1 MADAEKVYRPHPRD
15 LPTYDQATS
24 EELRRITQNHSWN
37 YSLFD
42 CYLTS
47 CCLPCLAFG
56 KTQSRLRDPTLQSYD
71 SINGDYYQDPEKGS
85 SKAPPLDLSA
95 DGGLNGSRIVRGTAI
110 ENANFD
116 TAGLSHDEYLS
127 LFNLAVHNLA
137 VQEYI
142 DFTNAADPSSM
153 DFRKAMFPD
162 VQQFDRFFESPGLEH
177 RSGEKGGQPTTVFHA
192 LRSWVGNGTAPDTL
206 PVEFSGGNGT
216 PYIRN
221 LCPYPAQAKY
231 IGGDVSSANSYRCE

>member
-1 MADAEKVYRPHPRD
+1 MTAPHNSPYSSVNQKFQYAELNNHTIALSHGAAAIADAAWSGPRIRNVPGTNSTGSD
-15 LPTYDQATS
+15 EWS
-24 EELRRITQNHSWN
+24 N
-37 YSLFD
+37 LFI
-42 CYLTS
+42 
-47 CCLPCLAFG
+47 A
-56 KTQSRLRDPTLQSYD
+56 K
-71 SINGDYYQDPEKGS
+71 
-85 SKAPPLDLSA
+85 
-95 DGGLNGSRIVRGTAI
+95 
-110 ENANFD
+110 NANFD

-153 DFRKAMFPD
+153 DFRK
-162 VQQFDRFFESPGLEH
+162 FDRFFESPGLEH

>member
-1 MADAEKVYRPHPRD
+1 MTAPHNSPYSSVNQKFQYAELNNHTIALSHGAAAIADAACGFGSVPGTNSTGSDEW
-15 LPTYDQATS
+15 S
-24 EELRRITQNHSWN
+24 N
-37 YSLFD
+37 LFI
-42 CYLTS
+42 
-47 CCLPCLAFG
+47 A
-56 KTQSRLRDPTLQSYD
+56 K
-71 SINGDYYQDPEKGS
+71 
-85 SKAPPLDLSA
+85 
-95 DGGLNGSRIVRGTAI
+95 
-110 ENANFD
+110 NANFD

-153 DFRKAMFPD
+153 DFRK
-162 VQQFDRFFESPGLEH
+162 FDRFFESPGLEH